1 MSKKRKDVVR
11 SDFIQPFMNTGQKGF
26 ANSPTNNM
34 QATTERMYVRVLT
47 EMCTNRFNW
56 VGLPDSIDTRFLEL
70 ELFRSSLVVF
80 YFDREYERYLALRA
94 TGAGRTNMYD
104 NPTSFTVSGGAML
117 NKTLGPKQCVPI
129 WGNYLRMPDLDIV
142 LIYARKLASLDR
154 TIEINSLNM
163 RQQKIILA
171 DEHERLSMINILKQ
185 LDDGDPAILGTKALD
200 LSMVQVLDLNVH
212 PDTLPKLL
220 VAKSKLWNECMT
232 MLGINNANQDKAERL
247 VADEVSANDQ
257 QVKIARAIAMNAR
270 TSSAQ
275 QINERYKLSV
285 SVHFNLDGAPFAP
298 PQLAYG
304 AGG

>member
-1 MSKKRKDVVR
+1 MSKKKDIMR
-11 SDFIQPFMNTGQKGF
+11 SEFIQPFMNTGRKGF
-26 ANSPTNNM
+26 ANSPSNNM
-34 QATTERMYVRVLT
+34 QAVTERMYVRVLT

-70 ELFRSSLVVF
+70 ELFRNALVVF

-117 NKTLGPKQCVPI
+117 NKTLGPRQCVPI
-129 WGNYLRMPDLDIV
+129 WGNYLRMPDIDIV
-142 LIYARKLASLDR
+142 LIYARKLAAIDR

-171 DEHERLSMINILKQ
+171 DEHERLSMINVLKQ
-185 LDDGDPAILGTKALD
+185 IEDGDPAILGTKSLD
-200 LSMVQVLDLNVH
+200 LSQVQVLDLNIH

-220 VAKSKLWNECMT
+220 VTKSKMWNECMT
-232 MLGINNANQDKAERL
+232 LLGINNANQDKAERL

-257 QVKIARAIAMNAR
+257 QVKVSRAVSMNAR
-270 TSSAQ
+270 TSAAA
-275 QINERYKLSV
+275 QINERYQLSV
-285 SVHFNLDGAPFAP
+285 SVHFNLDGAPFVP

-304 AGG
+304 IRG